1 LIRLFRILAMR
12 KISNTSTLV
21 AVFASF
27 IFLKLNGNIDWS
39 WWIVLSPMW
48 ISAIV
53 VFTIFMAIGIV
64 MVQDES
70 IYNKWEDDEDS
81 NN

>member
-1 LIRLFRILAMR
+1 MR
-12 KISNTSTLV
+12 KISNTSTLI
-21 AVFASF
+21 AVLASF
-27 IFLKLNGNIDWS
+27 IILKLNGNIEWS
-39 WWIVLSPMW
+39 WWIVLSPIW

-53 VFTIFMAIGIV
+53 VLMIFTAIGI
-64 MVQDES
+64 MMAQDES